1 MHSTVTR
8 SVWRTRKAG
17 AISNLTLVEETLP
30 ALADDQIRVQVK
42 SVGLNFA
49 DIFALTGLYS
59 ATPEGSFI
67 PGLEFAGVVSEMGSS
82 VRTDLEVGDRVYGCT
97 RFGGYATVVDV
108 PAQHCRRIPENWR
121 FAEGAA
127 FPAQSL
133 TAYYAL
139 HNLATV
145 KPGHTV
151 LIQSAAGGV
160 GLQAMRMVRK
170 MGAVPIGTVSSE
182 SKRAF
187 LAAQGFDEVVVRGR
201 NFGAQLKTQLA
212 GRPLHA
218 VLDGIGGEIQKQS
231 FAALAPTGRL
241 VVFGAAEFTP
251 GDRPHWLKAAWLYL
265 KRPRYDVMDM
275 ISSNKSVLA
284 FNLIWLWQEQ
294 ALFEELLDGC
304 AGLELPAPHVGREYS
319 FAQAH
324 DALALL
330 RSGQSVG
337 KVVLNVAP

>member
-1 MHSTVTR
+1 MIKR
-8 SVWRTRKAG
+8 KVWRTDKAG
-17 AISNLTLVEETLP
+17 AISRLTLREEPLGP
-30 ALADDQIRVQVK
+30 IQGEHIRVAVRA
-42 SVGLNFA
+42 VGLNFA

-67 PGLEFAGVVSEMGSS
+67 PGLEFAGVVIAVGDR
-82 VRTDLEVGDRVYGCT
+82 VQTGLQVGDRVYGCT

-108 PAQHCRRIPENWR
+108 PPQHCRHMPDEWS

-139 HNLATV
+139 TSLGAV
-145 KPGHTV
+145 KPGQQV
-151 LIQSAAGGV
+151 LVQSAAGGV
-160 GLQAMRMVRK
+160 GLQAMRMAVS
-170 MGAVPIGTVSSE
+170 MGANPIGTVSSE
-182 SKRAF
+182 SKRQF
-187 LAAQGFDEVVVRGR
+187 LAEQGFNEIIVRGS
-201 NFGAQLKTQLA
+201 NFAGQLKQQLND
-212 GRPLHA
+212 RPLHC

-251 GDRPHWLKAAWLYL
+251 GDKPNWLKAAWLYL

-275 ISSNKSVLA
+275 ISSNRSVLA

-294 ALFEELLDGC
+294 ALFSELLNGC
-304 AGLELPAPHVGREYS
+304 AALGLSAPHIGHE
-319 FAQAH
+319 FAFTQAH
-324 DALALL
+324 AAIEQL
-330 RSGQSVG
+330 RSGRSVG
-337 KVVLNVAP
+337 KVILNVGK

>member
-1 MHSTVTR
+1 MEQARHL
-8 SVWRTRKAG
+8 WRTQKAG
-17 AISNLTLVEETLP
+17 AISNLRLLEEP
-30 ALADDQIRVQVK
+30 LAPLASGQVRVAVK

-67 PGLEFAGVVSEMGSS
+67 PGLEFAGVVSE
-82 VRTDLEVGDRVYGCT
+82 VAADTQTDLKVGDRVYGCT
-97 RFGGYATVVDV
+97 RFGGYATVIDV
-108 PAQHCRRIPENWR
+108 PAQHCRKVPDTWS

-139 HNLATV
+139 TNLAAV
-145 KPGHTV
+145 KPGQQV

-160 GLQAMRMVRK
+160 GLQAMRMAEQ
-170 MGAVPIGTVSSE
+170 MGAIPIGTVSSE
-182 SKRAF
+182 NKREF
-187 LAAQGFDEVVVRGR
+187 LAAQGFTDVIVRGDH
-201 NFGAQLKTQLA
+201 FADQLKLQLS
-212 GRPLHA
+212 GQPLHA
-218 VLDGIGGEIQKQS
+218 VLDGIGGKLQQQC

-251 GDRPHWLKAAWLYL
+251 GDKPNWLKAAWLYL

-275 ISSNKSVLA
+275 ISTNKSVLA

-294 ALFEELLDGC
+294 ALFDELLSGC
-304 AGLELPAPHVGREYS
+304 AGLSLPAPHVGHEYD

-324 DALALL
+324 DAIECL
-330 RSGQSVG
+330 RSGNSIG
-337 KVVLNVAP
+337 KVVLNISS

>member
-1 MHSTVTR
+1 MPEIRH
-8 SVWRTRKAG
+8 VWRTQKAG
-17 AISNLTLVEETLP
+17 AISNLQLVEESLQSLP
-30 ALADDQIRVQVK
+30 SDQIRVAVK

-59 ATPEGSFI
+59 ATPQGSFI
-67 PGLEFAGVVSEMGSS
+67 PGLEFAGVVTALGENAQ
-82 VRTDLEVGDRVYGCT
+82 TDLQVGDRVYGCT

-108 PAQHCRRIPENWR
+108 PPQHCRKIPEHWS

-133 TAYYAL
+133 TAYYS
-139 HNLATV
+139 LAILGAV
-145 KPGHTV
+145 KPGQQV

-160 GLQAMRMVRK
+160 GLQAMRMAAQ
-170 MGAVPIGTVSSE
+170 MGAIPIGTVSSE

-187 LAAQGFDEVVVRGR
+187 LAEQGFAEVIVRGE
-201 NFGAQLKTQLA
+201 NFAGQLQTQLN
-212 GRPLHA
+212 GRPLHT
-218 VLDGIGGEIQKQS
+218 VLDGIGGKIQQQS

-241 VVFGAAEFTP
+241 IVFGAAEFTP
-251 GDRPHWLKAAWLYL
+251 GDKPNWLKAAWLYL

-294 ALFEELLDGC
+294 ALFDSLLEGC
-304 AGLELPAPHVGREYS
+304 TGLGLPAPHIGHEYA
-319 FAQAH
+319 FAQVH

-330 RSGQSVG
+330 RSGKSVG

>member
-1 MHSTVTR
+1 MSEAR
-8 SVWRTRKAG
+8 KVWRTQKAG
-17 AISNLTLVEETLP
+17 AISNLKLVDESVGPLSGEH
-30 ALADDQIRVQVK
+30 IRIAVK

-59 ATPEGSFI
+59 ATPQGSFI
-67 PGLEFAGVVSEMGSS
+67 PGLEFAGVVTALGDSTQ
-82 VRTDLEVGDRVYGCT
+82 TDLQVGDRVYGCT

-108 PAQHCRRIPENWR
+108 PPQHCRKIPEHWS
-121 FAEGAA
+121 FAEGAS

-139 HNLATV
+139 ATLAAI
-145 KPGHTV
+145 KPGQVV

-160 GLQAMRMVRK
+160 GLQAMRMAAQ
-170 MGAVPIGTVSSE
+170 MGAIPIGTVSSE

-187 LAAQGFDEVVVRGR
+187 LAEQGFAEVIVRGDD
-201 NFGAQLKTQLA
+201 FAEQLHTQLN
-212 GRPLHA
+212 GRPLQA
-218 VLDGIGGEIQKQS
+218 VLDGIGGKIQKQS

-241 VVFGAAEFTP
+241 IVFGAAEFTP
-251 GDRPHWLKAAWLYL
+251 GNKPNWLKAAWLYL
-265 KRPRYDVMDM
+265 QRPRYDVMDM

-304 AGLELPAPHVGREYS
+304 AALDLPAPFVGREFP

-324 DALALL
+324 EALALL
-330 RSGQSVG
+330 RSGTSVG
-337 KVVLNVAP
+337 KVVLNVT

>member
-1 MHSTVTR
+1 MQEIR
-8 SVWRTRKAG
+8 RVWRTDKAG
-17 AISNLTLVEETLP
+17 AISNLQLREEPLQTLAEEH
-30 ALADDQIRVQVK
+30 IRIQVK

-67 PGLEFAGVVSEMGSS
+67 PGLEFSGTVIELGDNAH
-82 VRTDLEVGDRVYGCT
+82 TDLQIGDRVYGCT
-97 RFGGYATVVDV
+97 RFGGYASVVDV
-108 PAQHCRRIPENWR
+108 LPQHCRKIPEGWS

-139 HNLATV
+139 NTLGAL
-145 KPGHTV
+145 KPGQVV
-151 LIQSAAGGV
+151 LVQSAAGGV
-160 GLQAMRMVRK
+160 GLQAMRMAAQ
-170 MGAVPIGTVSSE
+170 MGAIPIGTVGSE
-182 SKRAF
+182 HKRAF
-187 LAAQGFDEVVVRGR
+187 LAAQGFDQVIVRDED
-201 NFGAQLKTQLA
+201 FPQQLKDQLN
-212 GRPLHA
+212 GRPLHL
-218 VLDGIGGEIQKQS
+218 VLDGIGGKVQKQS

-241 VVFGAAEFTP
+241 IVFGAAEFTP
-251 GDRPHWLKAAWLYL
+251 GDKPNWLKAAWLYL

-294 ALFEELLDGC
+294 MLFDELLEGC
-304 AGLELPAPHVGREYS
+304 VQLELPAPFVGHQFS

-324 DALALL
+324 EAIALL
-330 RSGQSVG
+330 RGGGTVG
-337 KVVLNVAP
+337 KVVLNIE